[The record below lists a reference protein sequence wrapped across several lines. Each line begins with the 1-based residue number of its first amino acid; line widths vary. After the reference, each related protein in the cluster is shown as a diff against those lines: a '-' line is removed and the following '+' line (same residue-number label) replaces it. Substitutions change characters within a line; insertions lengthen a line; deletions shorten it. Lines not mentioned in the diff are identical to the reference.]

1 MRRTRK
7 LFVLGLAAMLSV
19 ALVVPPAAATQP
31 VVPDDMGDLAYG
43 YLVELDAAGARQ
55 ASTPAETAAAETVM
69 GWFTEAGYE
78 PYLQPFSYGSEQA
91 RESQNVIAFKPSS
104 RKVPVAKRPLVIVG
118 AHYDSV
124 YAAPTST
131 GADDNASGVSVM
143 LEVAARL
150 SDADLPYDLQF
161 IAFGAEEVGLEGSK
175 YFVRTMSKTDKERA
189 IAMINFDSLI
199 AGDYRYIHA
208 GFNHKTWARDA
219 MLEIIDELDLDIRM
233 HDQPKYPAGLTP
245 PGFSD
250 YTAFNNAGIPI
261 VAFEATNWSV
271 GPLDGYWQL
280 DPEQFIGTELEEL
293 ELVEIWHT
301 PYDYLAFIEDMPV
314 SVGTIQPRPQQH
326 LTAYT
331 TLVYVFLRDLQP

>member
-1 MRRTRK
+1 MRDVKR
-7 LFVLGLAAMLSV
+7 LSLLVLSALLLV
-19 ALVVPPAAATQP
+19 ALAVPPAVATQP
-31 VVPDDMGDLAYG
+31 AVPDDMGVPAYD
-43 YLVELDAAGARQ
+43 YLVAFDAAGARR
-55 ASTPAETAAAETVM
+55 ASTEAETAAAQRVM

-78 PYLQPFSYGSEQA
+78 PYLQPFSYGSEKA
-91 RESQNVIAFKPSS
+91 ESQNVIAFKPSS
-104 RKVPVAKRPLVIVG
+104 RKVPAAKRPLVIVG

-175 YFVRTMSKTDKERA
+175 YFVRTMGKADKERA

-208 GFNHKTWARDA
+208 GFNRKTWARDE

-280 DPEQFIGTELEEL
+280 DPDQFIGTEYEEL

-301 PYDYLAFIEDMPV
+301 PYDYLEFIGSMPV
-314 SVGTIQPRPQQH
+314 KVGTLQPRPQQH